1 MPSASDERMP
11 RRAPFRIVEDMS
23 TTTRTTTTAAVRGE
37 RPDRIERTGSGI
49 RMRLST
55 RTRKLVLLVHIAAAG
70 AWLGLDLV
78 LGILVVTALT
88 SPDATGAGAA
98 AASIATFATWPLV
111 VVGLVT
117 LLTGVL
123 LGFAT
128 KYGLV
133 RYWWVLVKLVINAV
147 LVVLVMLVLSPGVTA
162 LGEASRA
169 ALEEGAAPSVTGT
182 LLFPPIVSSTAVVIA
197 MTLAVFKPWGRVQRS
212 R

>member
-1 MPSASDERMP
+1 MPL
-11 RRAPFRIVEDMS
+11 RARSRIVEDMS
-23 TTTRTTTTAAVRGE
+23 TTTPTMIVDTHSARA
-37 RPDRIERTGSGI
+37 ERTERGI
-49 RMRLST
+49 RMRLSA
-55 RTRKLVLLVHIAAAG
+55 RARKLVLLVHIAAAG

-88 SPDATGAGAA
+88 SPDSTGAAAA

-123 LGFAT
+123 VGFAT

-133 RYWWVLVKLVINAV
+133 RYWWMLVKLVINVV
-147 LVVLVMLVLSPGVTA
+147 LVVLVVIVLSPGVTA

-169 ALEEGAAPSVTGT
+169 ALEEGVAPSVTGT
-182 LLFPPIVSSTAVVIA
+182 LLFPPIVSSTAVIFA
-197 MTLAVFKPWGRVQRS
+197 MTLAVFKPWGPVRRS

>member
-1 MPSASDERMP
+1 MPL
-11 RRAPFRIVEDMS
+11 RARSRIVEDMS
-23 TTTRTTTTAAVRGE
+23 TTTRTTTATARTE
-37 RPDRIERTGSGI
+37 RVGRSI

-55 RTRKLVLLVHIAAAG
+55 RARKFVLLVHIAAAG

-88 SPDATGAGAA
+88 SPDPTGAAAA
-98 AASIATFATWPLV
+98 AASIAMFATLPLV

-128 KYGLV
+128 KYGLM
-133 RYWWVLVKLVINAV
+133 RYWWVLVKLVINVV
-147 LVVLVMLVLSPGVTA
+147 LVVLVVIVLSPGVTA

-169 ALEEGAAPSVTGT
+169 ALEEGVAPSVTGT
-182 LLFPPIVSSTAVVIA
+182 LLFPPIVSSTALIVA
-197 MTLAVFKPWGRVQRS
+197 MTLAVFKPWGGVRRS